1 ARPHPFSMD
10 QAADAVAATAAARRE
25 PLPAPL
31 VVVDPFPAPE
41 PVLQLD
47 ETVFVANGTPREAG
61 LLDVPPAPEPVKPAA
76 LTVPAPE
83 GFGGPPHVIDLSVD
97 APTMLAPSPAGPS
110 APGSAGLLGVPPA
123 PTADPVPVS
132 PWGTAPGAP
141 AAWAGP
147 ADSGFGPPAPPS
159 TPPRAAPWAPTG
171 EEPAAEEPSAEAP
184 TAEAPATEAPA
195 TEAPAA
201 EAPTVVAE
209 TPAEHTAV
217 APALPTLSPPPA
229 PAPGA
234 GAEAPDPLA
243 APLVPPP
250 PAAWAPP
257 AAPAAPT
264 DEVLRPTG
272 ALLPLDAAAP
282 LVGAPPAAEEARP
295 HAEDLP
301 AADEEASPVT
311 AEAATAE
318 PATTEL
324 ATTEPAIPEPAIPEP
339 AIAEVAAAPEGPKS
353 RNDGAA
359 GDAGEDDD
367 LPSPTARPRSGL
379 LGMGA
384 GAAWSGARRGG
395 ASVTETEQPAD
406 GEPVPPA
413 EPPSWGLLGGDRPA
427 EPVEPAAAA
436 QQAAVEQPGTEQPG
450 SEEPE
455 QPEHAPA
462 DGERAEGEPSG
473 APLEGEESGTTP
485 AEPVVEP
492 AAAAEPAAAGARIV
506 RLPFDAI
513 DTLWSIEGA
522 VELLAKGLRHRAA
535 EPTPS
540 AAGPFGLRA
549 PLDAPA
555 GVVVALTGPTGVG
568 KTTIALTHAHRRRGD
583 VDVLWWLRGGSP
595 ELLRADLRA
604 LAVAV
609 GVEGTDPT
617 SLIDGLRTWLAT
629 TDDRWLLII
638 DDLAADVSLDG
649 LLPDQGRGHVVLT
662 ARHAPEGYDA
672 VTISSP
678 SPAAARRALFE
689 HLTNADRQLE
699 PLDGEAL
706 DRLAAALAEHP
717 WAIAMAAAQ
726 LGSRGVSPGRLSA
739 QLSRPPQVEA
749 LPGATADN
757 PLDAVLLV
765 ALEGIAETS
774 PVAAEALVAITALAD
789 TALLRV
795 DLDRL
800 GGTRAEVSSL
810 GGTHHFL
817 QLGAEH
823 AAPVG
828 AVSDALRRLLDDA
841 TARKAARAAV
851 RTIDTALP
859 HVASATVTDLYAPHA
874 ATAAAVAARL
884 GVTDPTT
891 ARLERAVA
899 DWARRLHATAP
910 AAPALPPLPPAPPA
924 PPAAPELGERN
935 GRQDLIEDITI
946 PAPPPPPA
954 PPFAAAGSIPPPD
967 AATASVPELVELRDR
982 SVAAAERG
990 AYTDAIRL
998 LEELVQRSEAAYGVD
1013 DLRTLSAR
1021 NDLANALIAAGSQH
1035 RAHQLLVRVLDDTL
1049 RV

>member
-1 ARPHPFSMD
+1 MSDLQDRRSIPDTTGANLAPFVIGCTYEDRDWADWIASHLEGLGYRYEFAEPLLPPGPAALTQVADWRDGGADLIVIASDALLHGVPEHLQLGRRADRTTPLIIVLIEDVDLPRDWDDAIQAPMFEAPDDYHASRDMLLRALEAARPHPFSMD

-41 PVLQLD
+41 PVVQLD

-159 TPPRAAPWAPTG
+159 TPPGAAPWAPTG

-184 TAEAPATEAPA
+184 TVEAPATEVPA
-195 TEAPAA
+195 AEAPTT

-217 APALPTLSPPPA
+217 APALPALSPPPA

-436 QQAAVEQPGTEQPG
+436 QQAAVEQPGTEQPE
-450 SEEPE
+450 SE

-485 AEPVVEP
+485 AEPVLEPAAAAEPVVEP
-492 AAAAEPAAAGARIV
+492 AAAAEPAAADARIV

-617 SLIDGLRTWLAT
+617 TLIDGLRTWLAT
-629 TDDRWLLII
+629 TDDRWLLVI

-649 LLPDQGRGHVVLT
+649 LLPDQGRGHIVLT

-800 GGTRAEVSSL
+800 GERGPRSARS
-810 GGTHHFL
+810 
-817 QLGAEH
+817 
-823 AAPVG
+823 AAPTTSSSS
-828 AVSDALRRLLDDA
+828 APSTPPRWTRSAMRY
-841 TARKAARAAV
+841 
-851 RTIDTALP
+851 
-859 HVASATVTDLYAPHA
+859 VACS
-874 ATAAAVAARL
+874 
-884 GVTDPTT
+884 TT
-891 ARLERAVA
+891 R
-899 DWARRLHATAP
+899 
-910 AAPALPPLPPAPPA
+910 PPGKRPAPPCA
-924 PPAAPELGERN
+924 PSTPPCR
-935 GRQDLIEDITI
+935 TS
-946 PAPPPPPA
+946 PAPPSPTSTPRMPPPRQPW
-954 PPFAAAGSIPPPD
+954 PPGWA
-967 AATASVPELVELRDR
+967 
-982 SVAAAERG
+982 
-990 AYTDAIRL
+990 
-998 LEELVQRSEAAYGVD
+998 
-1013 DLRTLSAR
+1013 
-1021 NDLANALIAAGSQH
+1021 
-1035 RAHQLLVRVLDDTL
+1035 
-1049 RV
+1049 